1 MNSNLKIMKQLF
13 FLLVIFLP
21 FFAFSQKDTIYYYG
35 VNGRIDN
42 PEKKEIM
49 KSVDYRGKN
58 KIKVRTYK
66 NSETGWQLIYT
77 ENIKVVSDSV
87 FEIKMKGDEFSG
99 QVTRVFETAA
109 NGFKFTDWMEKTIK
123 RTGTTK
129 SKVPLIFDGTVTENY
144 NSGKTKSIS
153 EYRNN
158 ELISNKNLQPDG
170 TSLVD
175 NIFYSVDTEPR
186 FEPGIGFIHQQ
197 IRQAIKDAKFDLLT
211 VEGKMVVGLVITKEG
226 KIDGVQIVKGIS
238 QTLNGILVNAF
249 NKIDGAWVPA
259 KLNGQNVNFFQ
270 MIPINFI
277 YNKYDFDYLEMDRG
291 MMYWVIN

>member
-1 MNSNLKIMKQLF
+1 MNSNFYKMIK
-13 FLLVIFLP
+13 LVFVLVTILP
-21 FFAFSQKDTIYYYG
+21 FFAFSQKDTVYYYG

-49 KSVDYRGKN
+49 KSVDYRGNN
-58 KIKVRTYK
+58 KIKVKTFK
-66 NSETGWQLIYT
+66 NSDSGWQLIYT

-99 QVTRVFETAA
+99 RITRVFETTA

-129 SKVPLIFDGTVTENY
+129 RKVPLIFDGTVTENY

-259 KLNGQNVNFFQ
+259 KLNGQDVNFFQ

>member
-1 MNSNLKIMKQLF
+1 MKIIAFILM
-13 FLLVIFLP
+13 IFLP
-21 FFAFSQKDTIYYYG
+21 FLGFSQKDTVYYYG
-35 VNGRIDN
+35 VNGKINN
-42 PEKKEIM
+42 PEKKDIM
-49 KSVDYRGKN
+49 KSVDYGGNK
-58 KIKVRTYK
+58 KIKVKTYK

-77 ENIKVVSDSV
+77 EKIRVVNDSI
-87 FEIKMKGDEFSG
+87 FDIRMKGDEFSG
-99 QVTRVFETAA
+99 SVTRVFEPDE
-109 NGFKFTDWMEKTIK
+109 NNFKFTDWMDKTVK
-123 RTGTTK
+123 RTGVTK
-129 SKVPLIFDGTVTENY
+129 RKVPLIFDGTVTENY
-144 NSGKTKSIS
+144 NSGAIKSIS

-158 ELISNKNLQPDG
+158 ELISNQNWLTDG
-170 TSLVD
+170 TPLAD
-175 NIFYSVDTEPR
+175 NIFYSVDSEPR

-249 NKIDGAWVPA
+249 GKIEGAWIPA
-259 KLNGQNVNFFQ
+259 ELNGQEVNYFQ

-277 YNKYDFDYLEMDRG
+277 YNKYNFDYLEMDRG

>member
-249 NKIDGAWVPA
+249 NKIEGAWVPA

>member
-1 MNSNLKIMKQLF
+1 MNSNLYKMIKLVIV
-13 FLLVIFLP
+13 LVIFLP
-21 FFAFSQKDTIYYYG
+21 FFAFSQKDTVYYYG
-35 VNGRIDN
+35 VNGRINN
-42 PEKKEIM
+42 PEKKDIM
-49 KSVDYRGKN
+49 KSVDYRGNN
-58 KIKVRTYK
+58 KIKVKTYK

-99 QVTRVFETAA
+99 RVTRVFETTA

-123 RTGTTK
+123 RSGTTK

-249 NKIDGAWVPA
+249 GNIEGAWVPA
-259 KLNGQNVNFFQ
+259 KLNGQDVNFFQ